1 MGDEGDFWR
10 DVNDAR
16 KEKRAGNRANSAEML
31 RAAEIEFETKNGGAH
46 LIVKARAR
54 TVDFW
59 PGTGL
64 WIVRGQAGSRYGV
77 RGLIQF
83 CGLPASR

>member
-10 DVNDAR
+10 DVKEAR
-16 KEKRAGNRANSAEML
+16 SEKRASNRTNSAALL
-31 RAAEIEFETKNGGAH
+31 RAEGIEFEEKNGGAH
-46 LIVKARAR
+46 LIVKASDR
-54 TVDFW
+54 TMDFW
-59 PGTGL
+59 PGTGQ

-83 CGLPASR
+83 CRMRASR